1 MVENKTIEERNE
13 EHRQYLLSI
22 AHTIR
27 DIADGTLYELDGEYI
42 TDGEMVSLIE
52 AGKNGEDEFEQ
63 VSIYDYLSD
72 VLDATYYTTGRN
84 GEYKGVRLMLTYGG
98 PNVYLDTYFRT
109 LELYWWNESATVD
122 LLPNE
127 ADEVDAMW
135 SELYN
140 CV

>member
-1 MVENKTIEERNE
+1 MTENKTIAERNE
-13 EHRQYLLSI
+13 EHRQYLLGI

-27 DIADGTLYELDGEYI
+27 DIAEGTLYKLDGEYV

-52 AGKNGEDEFEQ
+52 AGRNEEDDFEQ
-63 VSIYDYLSD
+63 VTIYDYLSD
-72 VLDATYYTTGRN
+72 VLDVTYYTTGRN
-84 GEYKGVRLMLTYGG
+84 GEYKGVRLLLAYGG
-98 PNVYLDTYFRT
+98 PNVYLDTYSRT
-109 LELYWWNESATVD
+109 LELYWWTESATVD

-140 CV
+140 CG